1 VSPDFPWR
9 LGAVLVSPAL
19 GALAAYLSVR
29 LPAGR
34 DGGRPPGIR
43 RTAGLSAASL
53 LAALWAA
60 AVLEGPLAPIGA
72 ALGAALL
79 LIATIDGEHFWLP
92 NLLTL
97 PLGAA
102 GLAVGL
108 TFGPGAPLDHLI
120 GAAAGF
126 LALAGLAAIY
136 RRLRG
141 KDGLGGGDS
150 RMLGAIG
157 AWVGW
162 MGLPTVLV
170 WASAAGL
177 SWVAARAIA
186 RRALRRDEQ
195 VPFGVFL
202 ALGAWL
208 TWLYGPLGRA
218 GW

>member
-1 VSPDFPWR
+1 
-9 LGAVLVSPAL
+9 
-19 GALAAYLSVR
+19 
-29 LPAGR
+29 
-34 DGGRPPGIR
+34 
-43 RTAGLSAASL
+43 
-53 LAALWAA
+53 
-60 AVLEGPLAPIGA
+60 GPLAPIGA

-162 MGLPTVLV
+162 MGLPTVL
-170 WASAAGL
+170 
-177 SWVAARAIA
+177 
-186 RRALRRDEQ
+186 
-195 VPFGVFL
+195 
-202 ALGAWL
+202 
-208 TWLYGPLGRA
+208 
-218 GW
+218 